1 MLYEIIRN
9 RGVLREGNT
18 FLLNESNPFV
28 IEFNN
33 LDGTNI
39 LVLKRAK
46 SADKEIV
53 VPFSNI
59 AEIAVDRLKA
69 GVYNVEVKR
78 VKNDKVVD
86 VIICNPIVINTLSG
100 MNSGLIAYPD
110 IESIIKR
117 LAEVEDALAD
127 LLDWQESV
135 KDKIHEHKVIL

>member
-1 MLYEIIRN
+1 MQYEIIRN
-9 RGVLREGNT
+9 RGVLKKGNT
-18 FLLNESNPFV
+18 FLLNESNPLV

-59 AEIAVDRLKA
+59 AEIDVSRLRA

-78 VKNDKVVD
+78 VENEKVVD
-86 VIICNPIVINTLSG
+86 VIICNPIVVNTLSG
-100 MNSGLIAYPD
+100 MNGGLIAYPEID
-110 IESIIKR
+110 SVMTR

-135 KDKIHEHKVIL
+135 KDKIHEHKIIL